1 MGSNKIDILNIN
13 NKNVSSKGKRR
24 ELGLYSDACL
34 LDEFEIN
41 KYIKLDDEEHSK
53 KKGKDK

>member
-1 MGSNKIDILNIN
+1 MESNKIEILNIN
-13 NKNVSSKGKRR
+13 NKNVSSKGKKR

-53 KKGKDK
+53 KK